1 MQLVTLQIA
10 DNGIV
15 KTINDDNING
25 GGEQYESTVVYEF
38 NSNEKK
44 IEFIYDLCI
53 DIGLELGNS
62 RSSSQIQIKEGWGED
77 YQPTED
83 QIKNKIEELKSELKR
98 LAPQKDE

>member
-1 MQLVTLQIA
+1 MQSVTLHIA

-25 GGEQYESTVVYEF
+25 AGEQYESTVVYEF
-38 NSNEKK
+38 SSNEKK

-62 RSSSQIQIKEGWGED
+62 RSSSQIQFIEGWGED
-77 YQPTED
+77 YEPTKD
-83 QIKNKIEELKSELKR
+83 QIKKRVEELKSELDSLLPDK
-98 LAPQKDE
+98 K